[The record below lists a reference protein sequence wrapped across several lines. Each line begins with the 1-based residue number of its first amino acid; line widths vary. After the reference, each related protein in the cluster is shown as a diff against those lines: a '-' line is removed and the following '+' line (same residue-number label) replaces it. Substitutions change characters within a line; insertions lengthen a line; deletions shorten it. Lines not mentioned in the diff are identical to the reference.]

1 MYYEQGLSSQQ
12 MISLPKGGGA
22 GSVGVAGGVGCCD
35 IAAPGK
41 EGEGI
46 LHRPE

>member
-1 MYYEQGLSSQQ
+1 
-12 MISLPKGGGA
+12 MISLPKGGGSGVI
-22 GSVGVAGGVGCCD
+22 GSVGVAGGVARGD